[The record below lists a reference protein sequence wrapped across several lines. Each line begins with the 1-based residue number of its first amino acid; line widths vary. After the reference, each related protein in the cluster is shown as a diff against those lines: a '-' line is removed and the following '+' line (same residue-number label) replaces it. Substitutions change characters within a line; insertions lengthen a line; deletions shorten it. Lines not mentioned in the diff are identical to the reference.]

1 MITKVSKSMIKDL
14 IEAGALAFSG
24 YSGAKGDPGP
34 QGQSGYSGAQGASGF
49 SGYSGYSGFSGF
61 SGAGAVF
68 TEDITVVLNND
79 KTFGRYVNG
88 DVIPATGKTPNE
100 VILLATNEPLGPIVS
115 LSSTSTIQFNQT
127 AISNQIFTSY
137 TVNPSSFPVPS
148 LSSGLLSW
156 RRNNTGSWTT
166 LSAGLIAS
174 AVHVY
179 TDSNFN
185 PAPFNYRYTVTD
197 SAGGIGTGFLNIT
210 PTPYIAPTINIPVV
224 ALSTLYVPETNSS
237 REKGNVGSIISGSV
251 TRNSPLVSLTN
262 YTLQF
267 RALTGTWSAWTS
279 LTSVPLTSFG
289 GTAAIGGFTHDNKS
303 LSASTSIAYRALVT
317 DTYQDYL
324 GQSVSAS
331 TTINFN
337 NLIFYGPA
345 SAQPTNSVAVRNL
358 SSRGFTNSLSNPF
371 TLNTGTVYNIFVV
384 AMPASN
390 TLTQVLD
397 LDALSVN
404 ITSNYIL
411 SSFNVNDYLGTPVS
425 YKIYTMTN
433 SVPYSP
439 SHRHQVTR
447 S

>member
-34 QGQSGYSGAQGASGF
+34 QGQSGFSGAQGASGL
-49 SGYSGYSGFSGF
+49 SGYSGYSGFSG
-61 SGAGAVF
+61 AGATF
-68 TEDITVVLNND
+68 TEDITVVLNDN
-79 KTFGRYVNG
+79 KTFGRYINR
-88 DVIPATGKTPNE
+88 DIIPAAGKTPNE
-100 VILLATNEPLGPIVS
+100 VILLATKDSIGPIVS
-115 LSSTSTIQFNQT
+115 LSSTTTIQFNQT
-127 AISNQIFTSY
+127 AISNQIFTTYS
-137 TVNPSSFPVPS
+137 VNPASVPVPT
-148 LSSGLLSW
+148 LSSGILSW

-197 SAGGIGTGFLNIT
+197 SSGGAGTGLLNIT
-210 PTPYIAPTINIPVV
+210 PTPYVAPTINIPVV
-224 ALSTLYVPETNSS
+224 ALSALYAPETNAS
-237 REKGNVGSIISGSV
+237 REKGNIGSIISGSV

-267 RALTGTWSAWTS
+267 RAFTNIWTAWTS
-279 LTSVPLTSFG
+279 LTSVPLTSFS
-289 GTAAIGGFTHDNKS
+289 TIATIGNFTHNNTS
-303 LSASTSIAYRALVT
+303 LSTSTSIAYRALVT

-324 GQSVSAS
+324 GQNVTAS

-337 NLIFYGPA
+337 NLIFYGA
-345 SAQPTNSVAVRNL
+345 VSAQPTNSTAVRAL
-358 SSRGFTNSLSNPF
+358 TSRGFVNSLNNPF
-371 TLNTGTVYNIFVV
+371 ILNTGTQYNIFTV
-384 AMPASN
+384 AMPSSN

-397 LDALSVN
+397 LDALNLN
-404 ITSNYIL
+404 ITPNYIL
-411 SSFNVNDYLGTPVS
+411 SAFSVNDYLGAPTN
-425 YKIYTMTN
+425 YKVYTMTN
-433 SVPYSP
+433 AIPYSL